1 MFTFKKRKKKD
12 WGRKMI
18 VFVLGDGWPSPPV
31 RLHMK
36 IAKVVTLTC
45 HSLCIRP
52 SYMHF
57 IDLGCFSL

>member
-1 MFTFKKRKKKD
+1 ML
-12 WGRKMI
+12 
-18 VFVLGDGWPSPPV
+18 VFVLGDGWPSPPA

-36 IAKVVTLTC
+36 IAKVVTLIY